1 MNNEQQAKN
10 LVVSKEQDFSDRT
23 KVTKQSFSL
32 FFDRMLR
39 NLTNTPVKLYLKR
52 TLPICLI

>member
-23 KVTKQSFSL
+23 KVTKTIFFSFL
-32 FFDRMLR
+32 
-39 NLTNTPVKLYLKR
+39 
-52 TLPICLI
+52 